1 MAIRRLTEKMHI
13 SWLVAAWCLGLT
25 VGVIAVHYLPRSVEF
40 NVLAL
45 FGGLMLFVP
54 ALVWRR
60 RALLIMAIISGGLV
74 GLWRGEMGRAG
85 FGGV

>member
-25 VGVIAVHYLPRSVEF
+25 VGLIAVHHLPRSVEF

-45 FGGLMLFVP
+45 FGGLVLFVP
-54 ALVWRR
+54 VLVWR
-60 RALLIMAIISGGLV
+60 
-74 GLWRGEMGRAG
+74 
-85 FGGV
+85 